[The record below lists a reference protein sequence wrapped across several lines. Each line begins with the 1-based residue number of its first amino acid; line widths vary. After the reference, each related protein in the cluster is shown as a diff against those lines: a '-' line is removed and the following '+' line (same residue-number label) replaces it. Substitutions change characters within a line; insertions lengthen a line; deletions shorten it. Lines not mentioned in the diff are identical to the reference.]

1 MEPTSYPFR
10 ITILPGAVA
19 DIRVHKEVLGQV
31 ISKIS
36 SVKVEQDGTIIID
49 AWTSFSEGAG
59 QDEIPLEVSE
69 GRTRSS
75 S

>member
-1 MEPTSYPFR
+1 LKGPMSYPFR
-10 ITILPGAVA
+10 IVLTTESPVEIK
-19 DIRVHKEVLGQV
+19 IHEEVLGQV

-49 AWTSFSEGAG
+49 AWTTEGAG